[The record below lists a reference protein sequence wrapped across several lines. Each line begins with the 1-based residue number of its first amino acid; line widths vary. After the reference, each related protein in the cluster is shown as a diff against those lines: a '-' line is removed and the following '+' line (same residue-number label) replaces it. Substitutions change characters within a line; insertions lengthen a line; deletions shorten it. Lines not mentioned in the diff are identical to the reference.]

1 MSNSVEYE
9 IYMNTLAEAREA
21 KKVNMYSL
29 DKVMKL
35 LETHRKSIMD
45 FENSTHEP
53 QLNLDMTIQQLIEFI
68 DNK

>member
-9 IYMNTLAEAREA
+9 IYMNSVAEA
-21 KKVNMYSL
+21 KKVKMYSV
-29 DKVMKL
+29 DEVMKL

-53 QLNLDMTIQQLIEFI
+53 QLNLDMTIQELIEFI

>member
-1 MSNSVEYE
+1 MNSV
-9 IYMNTLAEAREA
+9 AEA

-53 QLNLDMTIQQLIEFI
+53 QLNLDMTIQELIEFI